1 MTLGAV
7 WNSFQIQWLV
17 PQKASQKLLSHL
29 SVIALAFMGRLWRTS
44 AIRAAGVVSRQ
55 ALRLSASGMEI
66 CLWSF
71 KLLSVYL
78 WRPCLFSKATCLVSK
93 LAEENPPFFPSCFLH
108 VLQSDINHVLF
119 FFLALPKN
127 VGFISLRT
135 IKLQVTSF
143 PHPSFCKTMSCN
155 YSLFVGFVDPC
166 RWSVCNSFCFSPGNP
181 LALVFVCSVSAVA
194 ATPSLLGLVA
204 LFSSPLPLK
213 AIKWWKRR
221 MRNNEQL

>member
-1 MTLGAV
+1 MRAFALVNSLSFTGAEILCVRRGELLVQDVAGRNTEAFFFSVWSHLIQLLGWCVGSWAKGCLFYMTLGAV

-119 FFLALPKN
+119 FFPRSPKKCRFHFIENDKIAGNLFPSSFLLQNN
-127 VGFISLRT
+127 V
-135 IKLQVTSF
+135 
-143 PHPSFCKTMSCN
+143 M
-155 YSLFVGFVDPC
+155 
-166 RWSVCNSFCFSPGNP
+166 
-181 LALVFVCSVSAVA
+181 
-194 ATPSLLGLVA
+194 
-204 LFSSPLPLK
+204 
-213 AIKWWKRR
+213 
-221 MRNNEQL
+221 